1 MADTRRPVS
10 NLRRPAP
17 IADRE
22 AELADAKEAR
32 NYLSEWF
39 SNLVS
44 VQAETVSACL
54 SALSSPLLSGSERD
68 RAVEPGMVAAA
79 NDTTSSEVGGG
90 GGGLLRKIGVGILAA
105 AYVGMILTIL
115 LVVAAVLGVAV
126 VRMWV
131 EEPVLLRERL
141 NFDYTDAHPKAIFS
155 FVHGSGGEFKTHNT
169 KFVAKSKKM
178 GVPVG
183 HTFYVSLLLVMPES
197 DYNRELGIFQV
208 AAELISNNGG
218 IVRRSSHPCMLQ
230 FRSQP
235 IRLMRELIWGVPL
248 LLGIASETQRI
259 VIPTISHKEGY
270 PRTEAIR
277 VILMPRASTLALPA
291 VYEAEI
297 VLKSHLPWMKELL
310 YRWKWTFYV
319 WVSMYIYMALLVVS
333 LCCFRSLMVPVLTT
347 TVRGYDE
354 ERLMLEP
361 SEDRV
366 GEERNVPESLK
377 RRRLSSRRK
386 AMLRQKVMAEPAE
399 TVDSSASSYTITRD
413 DTAPL
418 QEDTEDSE
426 SVCFRSGGEE

>member
-1 MADTRRPVS
+1 MPETRRPAS
-10 NLRRPAP
+10 NPRRPAP

-22 AELADAKEAR
+22 DELARAKEAR
-32 NYLSEWF
+32 NLLSEWF
-39 SNLVS
+39 SKLVS
-44 VQAETVSACL
+44 LQAETVSACL
-54 SALSSPLLSGSERD
+54 SALSSPLFSRRRLVD
-68 RAVEPGMVAAA
+68 RTAA
-79 NDTTSSEVGGG
+79 NDTSEIGGG
-90 GGGLLRKIGVGILAA
+90 SGGLVRKIGVGILAA

-115 LVVAAVLGVAV
+115 LVVAAVMGVAV

-141 NFDYTDAHPKAIFS
+141 NFDYTDAHPKAVFS
-155 FVHGSGGEFKTHNT
+155 FVNT
-169 KFVAKSKKM
+169 KFVGKSKKM

-218 IVRRSSHPCMLQ
+218 IVTRSSHPCMLQ

-259 VIPTISHKEGY
+259 VIPMIRHKEGY

-277 VILMPRASTLALPA
+277 VILMPRASTLALPQ

-297 VLKSHLPWMKELL
+297 ILKSHLPWMKEVL

-354 ERLMLEP
+354 EQLMLEP
-361 SEDRV
+361 SDDRV

-386 AMLRQKVMAEPAE
+386 AMLRQKVVAEPAE

>member
-1 MADTRRPVS
+1 MPETRR
-10 NLRRPAP
+10 
-17 IADRE
+17 ADRE
-22 AELADAKEAR
+22 DELAGAKEAR
-32 NYLSEWF
+32 NLSEWF
-39 SNLVS
+39 SKLVS
-44 VQAETVSACL
+44 LQAETVSACL
-54 SALSSPLLSGSERD
+54 SALSSPLFSRRRLFD
-68 RAVEPGMVAAA
+68 RTAA
-79 NDTTSSEVGGG
+79 NDTSEMGGG
-90 GGGLLRKIGVGILAA
+90 SGGLVRKIGVGILAA

-115 LVVAAVLGVAV
+115 LVVAAVMGVAV
-126 VRMWV
+126 VRIWV

-141 NFDYTDAHPKAIFS
+141 NFDYTDAHPKAVFS
-155 FVHGSGGEFKTHNT
+155 FVHREFNT
-169 KFVAKSKKM
+169 KFTVGKSKKM

-183 HTFYVSLLLVMPES
+183 QTFYVSLLLVMPES

-218 IVRRSSHPCMLQ
+218 IVTRSSHPCMLQ

-235 IRLMRELIWGVPL
+235 IRLMRELIWGIPL

-259 VIPTISHKEGY
+259 VIPMIRHKEGY

-277 VILMPRASTLALPA
+277 VILMPRASTLALPQ

-297 VLKSHLPWMKELL
+297 ILKSHLPWMKELL

-354 ERLMLEP
+354 EQLMLEP

-386 AMLRQKVMAEPAE
+386 AMLRQKVVAEPAE

>member
-1 MADTRRPVS
+1 MPETRRPVS
-10 NLRRPAP
+10 NPRRPAP
-17 IADRE
+17 IAGAGTDRE
-22 AELADAKEAR
+22 DELAGAKEAR
-32 NYLSEWF
+32 NLSEWF
-39 SNLVS
+39 SKLVAL
-44 VQAETVSACL
+44 QAETVSACL
-54 SALSSPLLSGSERD
+54 SALSSPLFSRRLFGSERD
-68 RAVEPGMVAAA
+68 RTVEPGMLAAA
-79 NDTTSSEVGGG
+79 N
-90 GGGLLRKIGVGILAA
+90 GLVRKIGVGILAA
-105 AYVGMILTIL
+105 A
-115 LVVAAVLGVAV
+115 
-126 VRMWV
+126 
-131 EEPVLLRERL
+131 
-141 NFDYTDAHPKAIFS
+141 
-155 FVHGSGGEFKTHNT
+155 
-169 KFVAKSKKM
+169 KKM

-218 IVRRSSHPCMLQ
+218 IVTRSSHPCMLQ

-259 VIPTISHKEGY
+259 VIPMIRHKEGY
-270 PRTEAIR
+270 PRSEAIR
-277 VILMPRASTLALPA
+277 VILMPRASTLALPQ

-297 VLKSHLPWMKELL
+297 ILKSHLPWMKEVL

-354 ERLMLEP
+354 EQLMLEP
-361 SEDRV
+361 SDDRV

-386 AMLRQKVMAEPAE
+386 AMLRQKVVAEPAE

>member
-1 MADTRRPVS
+1 MQVVDGEPLFHGSQGNDDGDDNNVKCKKQS
-10 NLRRPAP
+10 KGILEQQ
-17 IADRE
+17 D
-22 AELADAKEAR
+22 ELAGAKEAR
-32 NYLSEWF
+32 NLSEWF
-39 SNLVS
+39 SKLVAL
-44 VQAETVSACL
+44 QAETVSACL
-54 SALSSPLLSGSERD
+54 SALSSPLFSRRLFGSERD
-68 RAVEPGMVAAA
+68 R
-79 NDTTSSEVGGG
+79 T
-90 GGGLLRKIGVGILAA
+90 
-105 AYVGMILTIL
+105 
-115 LVVAAVLGVAV
+115 
-126 VRMWV
+126 
-131 EEPVLLRERL
+131 
-141 NFDYTDAHPKAIFS
+141 
-155 FVHGSGGEFKTHNT
+155 
-169 KFVAKSKKM
+169 SKKM

-218 IVRRSSHPCMLQ
+218 IVTRSSHPCMLQ

-248 LLGIASETQRI
+248 LLGIATETQRI
-259 VIPTISHKEGY
+259 VIPMIRHKEGY

-277 VILMPRASTLALPA
+277 VILMPRASTLALPQ

-297 VLKSHLPWMKELL
+297 ILKSHLPWMKEVL

-354 ERLMLEP
+354 EQLMLEP
-361 SEDRV
+361 SDDRV

-386 AMLRQKVMAEPAE
+386 AMLRQKVVAEPAE